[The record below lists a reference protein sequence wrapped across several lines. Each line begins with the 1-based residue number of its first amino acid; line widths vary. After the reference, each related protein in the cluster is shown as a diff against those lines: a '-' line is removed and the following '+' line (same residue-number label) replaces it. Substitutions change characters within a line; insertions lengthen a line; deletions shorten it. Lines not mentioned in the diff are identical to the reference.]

1 MVQDS
6 QPKSFFGKAI
16 DALTSRDELAAL
28 EAAQQ
33 QLTQAQAAA
42 AQANQELANLKATST
57 QAFVLSASQ
66 LSASQTALANAT
78 KRAQDAE
85 AMVKQLQQRLNDI
98 TRARQIEEK
107 SNRMDAEMP
116 ASLEA
121 AKPRFI
127 AEHTL
132 TSEETLSHLS
142 LKYYGSATK
151 PYWMVIYEANKG
163 LIGDNPN
170 RVHAG
175 MVIKIPVLPDSLAK
189 K

>member
-1 MVQDS
+1 MVQES
-6 QPKSFFGKAI
+6 KPKSIFGKAI
-16 DALTSRDELAAL
+16 DALTGHDQLSAL
-28 EAAQQ
+28 EAAKQ
-33 QLTQAQAAA
+33 QLAQAQAAA
-42 AQANQELANLKATST
+42 AQANQEIANLKAAST
-57 QAFVLSASQ
+57 QQVVSSASQ

-85 AMVKQLQQRLNDI
+85 AMVQQLQQKLDEIARAQQLEE
-98 TRARQIEEK
+98 TRK
-107 SNRMDAEMP
+107 RMEAEMQ

-121 AKPRFI
+121 AKPKFI
-127 AEHTL
+127 AEHKL

-151 PYWMVIYEANKG
+151 PYWMVIYEANKDV
-163 LIGDNPN
+163 IGNNPN

-175 MVIKIPVLPDSLAK
+175 MVIKIPVLPENLVK